1 MVNVLC
7 ILMLVEPI
15 FVNVGFRVEV
25 QVLVV
30 DSLDQLIEGLVVI
43 FLVFVI
49 FQQRDVDVR
58 IRRINLFDFVI
69 QLNGLFLLFV
79 LHIDLGEHAV
89 ITGVFGI
96 FGNQFFQFGNHFLG
110 VALALVDLYL
120 LLAHQC
126 ADTGLLL
133 ENIEFFDGFIVVFR
147 NQISLNQ
154 VRQHV
159 DVAWVFGGE
168 SFKDFNIVVKLLQ
181 GTVKHG

>member
-1 MVNVLC
+1 
-7 ILMLVEPI
+7 MLVEPI

-25 QVLVV
+25 QILVV
-30 DSLDQLIEGLVVI
+30 DGLYQLVEGLVV
-43 FLVFVI
+43 FLLVLVI
-49 FQQRDVDVR
+49 LQQRDVDVG
-58 IRRINLFDFVI
+58 IRGIDLLDSVI

-96 FGNQFFQFGNHFLG
+96 FGNQFFQFGNHFFG

-147 NQISLNQ
+147 DQIGLN
-154 VRQHV
+154 
-159 DVAWVFGGE
+159 
-168 SFKDFNIVVKLLQ
+168 
-181 GTVKHG
+181 